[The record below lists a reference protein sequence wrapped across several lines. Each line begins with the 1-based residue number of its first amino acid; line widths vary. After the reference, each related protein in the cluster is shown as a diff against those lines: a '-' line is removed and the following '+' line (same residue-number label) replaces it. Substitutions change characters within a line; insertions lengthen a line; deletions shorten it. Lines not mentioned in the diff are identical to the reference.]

1 MAIPIVYNLRSMKV
15 RWLTALAAVLG
26 IAGTVGVFV
35 AMLALAHGFKATL
48 VNSGSPENVLIRR
61 AGPYAEL
68 DGSVDLDQVNALANE
83 PGVAH
88 NAAGKPLISPE
99 AVMIAGFNLKESH
112 TNANVQVR
120 GVSPIVLEVR
130 PNIKIIEGRFFTP
143 GVAELLIGKNV
154 TSTYEGLDLGSSV
167 PLGGQTWKVVG
178 VFDAGGSAFDSEVW
192 ADSRVLNQVY
202 KRPENLYQS
211 VTVRL
216 DSPAAYNQLKDAL
229 TADPKLTV
237 EVDRELDYYARQ
249 SQVLTTLITVLGG
262 LVAVIMGIGAV
273 IGALNTMYSAVS
285 ERSREIATMRAIG
298 FAGSSIAISFVFEAL
313 IIAFIGGLLGCLFVL
328 PLNGYTTGTMNM
340 QTFSHMAFAFKVTP
354 PLLVAGIIFAL
365 LMGIVG
371 GLPPAIRAAR
381 RPIALALREL

>member
-1 MAIPIVYNLRSMKV
+1 MAIPFVYNLRSMRA
-15 RWLTALAAVLG
+15 RWLSAIVAVVG
-26 IAGTVGVFV
+26 IAGTVGVFC
-35 AMLALAHGFKATL
+35 AMLALARGVHATL
-48 VNSGSPENVLIRR
+48 VNSGSPQNALIRR
-61 AGPYAEL
+61 AGSSAEL
-68 DGSVDLDQVNALANE
+68 DGSVSLDQVKVIEDA
-83 PGVAH
+83 PGIMRE
-88 NAAGKPLISPE
+88 NGQPLVSPE
-99 AVMIAGFNLKESH
+99 AVVIAGFNLRTTH

-120 GVSPIVLEVR
+120 GVSEETLKVR
-130 PNIKIIEGRFFTP
+130 PNIKIIEGRFFQP
-143 GVAELLIGKNV
+143 GLAELVIGKNV
-154 TSTYEGLDLGSSV
+154 ESTYEGLEFGK
-167 PLGGQTWKVVG
+167 PINFGGQTWNVVG

>member
-1 MAIPIVYNLRSMKV
+1 MAIPIVYNLRSMRA
-15 RWLTALAAVLG
+15 RWVSAIVAVVG
-26 IAGTVGVFV
+26 IAGTVAVFC
-35 AMLALAHGFKATL
+35 AMLALARGFRATL
-48 VNSGSPENVLIRR
+48 VSSGSPQNALIRR
-61 AGPYAEL
+61 AGSSAEL
-68 DGSVDLDQVNALANE
+68 DGSVALDQVKVIEDA
-83 PGVAH
+83 PGIARE
-88 NAAGKPLISPE
+88 NGQPLVSPE
-99 AVMIAGFNLKESH
+99 AVVIAGFNLKSTG

-120 GVSPIVLEVR
+120 GVSQETLKVR
-130 PNIKIIEGRFFTP
+130 PNIKIIEGRFFQP
-143 GVAELLIGKNV
+143 GLAELVIGKNV
-154 TSTYEGLDLGSSV
+154 ASTYENLEYGK
-167 PLGGQTWKVVG
+167 PINFGGQIWNVVG

-216 DSPAAYNQLKDAL
+216 DSPAAFNQLKDSL
-229 TADPKLTV
+229 TSDPKLTV

-298 FAGSSIAISFVFEAL
+298 FAGRSIAISFVFEAL
-313 IIAFIGGLLGCLFVL
+313 VIALIGGIIGCIFVL
-328 PLNGYTTGTMNM
+328 PLNGFTTGTMNM

-354 PLLVAGIIFAL
+354 ALLFAGIVFAL
-365 LMGIVG
+365 LMGLVG
-371 GLPPAIRAAR
+371 GVPPAIRAAR

>member
-1 MAIPIVYNLRSMKV
+1 MAIPFIYNLRSMRA
-15 RWLTALAAVLG
+15 RWLSAIVAVLG
-26 IAGTVGVFV
+26 IAGTVGVFC
-35 AMLALAHGFKATL
+35 AMLALARGFRATL
-48 VNSGSPENVLIRR
+48 VSSGSPQNALIRR
-61 AGPYAEL
+61 AGSSAEL
-68 DGSVDLDQVNALANE
+68 DGSVALDQVKVIEDA
-83 PGVAH
+83 PGIMRE
-88 NAAGKPLISPE
+88 NGQPLVSPE
-99 AVMIAGFNLKESH
+99 AVVIAGFNLKATH

-120 GVSPIVLEVR
+120 GVSQQTLKVR
-130 PNIKIIEGRFFTP
+130 PNIKIVQGRFFRP
-143 GVAELLIGKNV
+143 GLAELVIGKNV
-154 TSTYEGLDLGSSV
+154 ESTYEGLEFGK
-167 PLGGQTWKVVG
+167 PINFGGQTWNVVG

-192 ADSRVLNQVY
+192 ADGRVLNQVY

-216 DSPAAYNQLKDAL
+216 DSPAAYNQLKDTL
-229 TADPKLTV
+229 TSDPKLTV

-354 PLLVAGIIFAL
+354 PLLIAGVLFAL
-365 LMGIVG
+365 LMGLIG
-371 GLPPAIRAAR
+371 GVPPAISAAR

>member
-1 MAIPIVYNLRSMKV
+1 MAIPFVYNLRSMRA
-15 RWLTALAAVLG
+15 RWLSAVVAVLG
-26 IAGTVGVFV
+26 IAGTVAVFC
-35 AMLALAHGFKATL
+35 AMLALARGFRATL
-48 VNSGSPENVLIRR
+48 VGSGSPQNALIRR
-61 AGPYAEL
+61 AGSSAEL
-68 DGSVDLDQVNALANE
+68 DGSVALDQVKVIEDA
-83 PGVAH
+83 PGIMRE
-88 NAAGKPLISPE
+88 NGQPLVSPE
-99 AVMIAGFNLKESH
+99 AVVIAGFNLRSTH

-120 GVSPIVLEVR
+120 GVSQETLKVR
-130 PNIKIIEGRFFTP
+130 PQIKIIEGRFFQP
-143 GVAELLIGKNV
+143 GLAELVIGKNV
-154 TSTYEGLDLGSSV
+154 ESTYEGLEFGK
-167 PLGGQTWKVVG
+167 PINFGGQTWNVVG

>member
-1 MAIPIVYNLRSMKV
+1 MAIPFVYNLRSMRA
-15 RWLTALAAVLG
+15 RWLSAIVAVVG
-26 IAGTVGVFV
+26 IAGTVGVFC
-35 AMLALAHGFKATL
+35 AMLALARGFHATL
-48 VNSGSPENVLIRR
+48 VNSGSPQNALIRR
-61 AGPYAEL
+61 AGSSAEL
-68 DGSVDLDQVNALANE
+68 DGSVSLDQVKVIEDA
-83 PGVAH
+83 PGIMRE
-88 NAAGKPLISPE
+88 NGQPLVSPE
-99 AVMIAGFNLKESH
+99 AVVIAGFNLRTTH

-120 GVSPIVLEVR
+120 GVSEETLKVR
-130 PNIKIIEGRFFTP
+130 PNIKIIEGRFFQP
-143 GVAELLIGKNV
+143 GLAELVIGKNV
-154 TSTYEGLDLGSSV
+154 ESTYEGLEFGK
-167 PLGGQTWKVVG
+167 PINFGGQTWNVVG

-354 PLLVAGIIFAL
+354 PLLIAGIIFAL

>member
-1 MAIPIVYNLRSMKV
+1 MAIPFVYNLRSMRA
-15 RWLTALAAVLG
+15 RWLSAIVAVVG
-26 IAGTVGVFV
+26 IAGTVGVFC
-35 AMLALAHGFKATL
+35 AMLALARGFHATL
-48 VNSGSPENVLIRR
+48 VNSGSPQNALIRR
-61 AGPYAEL
+61 AGSSAEL
-68 DGSVDLDQVNALANE
+68 DGSVSLDQVKVIEDA
-83 PGVAH
+83 PGIMRE
-88 NAAGKPLISPE
+88 NGQPLVSPE
-99 AVMIAGFNLKESH
+99 AVVIAGFNLRTTH

-120 GVSPIVLEVR
+120 GVSEETLKVR
-130 PNIKIIEGRFFTP
+130 PNIKIIEGRFFQP
-143 GVAELLIGKNV
+143 GLAELVIGKNV
-154 TSTYEGLDLGSSV
+154 ESTYEGLEFGK
-167 PLGGQTWKVVG
+167 PINFGGQTWNVVG

-229 TADPKLTV
+229 TSDPKLTV

>member
-1 MAIPIVYNLRSMKV
+1 MAIPFVYNLRSMRA
-15 RWLTALAAVLG
+15 RWLSAIVAVVG
-26 IAGTVGVFV
+26 IAGTVGVFC
-35 AMLALAHGFKATL
+35 AMLALARGFHATL
-48 VNSGSPENVLIRR
+48 VTSGSPQNALIRR
-61 AGPYAEL
+61 AGSSAEL
-68 DGSVDLDQVNALANE
+68 DGSVSLDQVKVIEDA
-83 PGVAH
+83 PGIMRE
-88 NAAGKPLISPE
+88 NGQPLVSPE
-99 AVMIAGFNLKESH
+99 AVVIAGFNLRTTH

-120 GVSPIVLEVR
+120 GVSEETLKVR
-130 PNIKIIEGRFFTP
+130 PNIKIIEGRFFQP
-143 GVAELLIGKNV
+143 GLAELVIGKNV
-154 TSTYEGLDLGSSV
+154 ESTYEGLEFGK
-167 PLGGQTWKVVG
+167 PINFGGQTWNVVG

-229 TADPKLTV
+229 TSDPKLTV

>member
-1 MAIPIVYNLRSMKV
+1 MAIPIVYNLRSV
-15 RWLTALAAVLG
+15 RARWVSAIVAVLG
-26 IAGTVGVFV
+26 IAGTVGVFI
-35 AMLALAHGFKATL
+35 AMLSLARGFHATL
-48 VNSGSPENVLIRR
+48 VSSGSADNALIMR
-61 AGPYAEL
+61 AGSSAEL
-68 DGSVDLDQVNALANE
+68 DGAVALDQVKVIQDA
-83 PGVAH
+83 PGVARD
-88 NAAGKPLISPE
+88 NGVPLVSPE
-99 AVMIAGFNLKESH
+99 VVVIANFPLKA
-112 TNANVQVR
+112 TGTDANVQVG
-120 GVSPIVLEVR
+120 GVSADPLKVR
-130 PNIKIIEGRFFTP
+130 KNVHISQGRFFEP
-143 GVAELLIGKNV
+143 GLSELIIGRNVAR
-154 TSTYEGLDLGSSV
+154 TYSGLNLGDTVSFGS
-167 PLGGQTWKVVG
+167 GTWKVVG
-178 VFDAGGSAFDSEVW
+178 IFDAGGSAFDSEIW
-192 ADSRVLNQVY
+192 CDARVLAQVY
-202 KRPENLYQS
+202 KRPENIFQS
-211 VTVRL
+211 VTVHL
-216 DSPAAYNQLKDAL
+216 TSPAAFDAFRDSL
-229 TADPKLTV
+229 TADPRLTV
-237 EVDRELDYYARQ
+237 QVSREIEYYEKQ
-249 SQVLTTLITVLGG
+249 SRGLTTLITVLGG

>member
-1 MAIPIVYNLRSMKV
+1 
-15 RWLTALAAVLG
+15 
-26 IAGTVGVFV
+26 
-35 AMLALAHGFKATL
+35 
-48 VNSGSPENVLIRR
+48 
-61 AGPYAEL
+61 
-68 DGSVDLDQVNALANE
+68 
-83 PGVAH
+83 
-88 NAAGKPLISPE
+88 
-99 AVMIAGFNLKESH
+99 
-112 TNANVQVR
+112 
-120 GVSPIVLEVR
+120 
-130 PNIKIIEGRFFTP
+130 
-143 GVAELLIGKNV
+143 
-154 TSTYEGLDLGSSV
+154 
-167 PLGGQTWKVVG
+167 
-178 VFDAGGSAFDSEVW
+178 
-192 ADSRVLNQVY
+192 VLNQVY

-354 PLLVAGIIFAL
+354 PLLIAGIIFAL

>member
-1 MAIPIVYNLRSMKV
+1 MAIPFVYNLRSMRA
-15 RWLTALAAVLG
+15 RWLSAVVAVVG
-26 IAGTVGVFV
+26 IAGTVGVFC
-35 AMLALAHGFKATL
+35 AMLALARGFHATL
-48 VNSGSPENVLIRR
+48 VTSGSPQNALIRR
-61 AGPYAEL
+61 AGSSAEL
-68 DGSVDLDQVNALANE
+68 DGSVSLDQVKVIEDA
-83 PGVAH
+83 PGIMRE
-88 NAAGKPLISPE
+88 NGQPLVSPE
-99 AVMIAGFNLKESH
+99 AVVIAGFNLKATH

-120 GVSPIVLEVR
+120 GVSQETLKVR
-130 PNIKIIEGRFFTP
+130 PRIEIIEGRFFQP
-143 GVAELLIGKNV
+143 GLAELVIGKNV
-154 TSTYEGLDLGSSV
+154 ESTYESLELGK
-167 PLGGQTWKVVG
+167 PINFGGQTWNVVG

-229 TADPKLTV
+229 TSDPKLTV

-313 IIAFIGGLLGCLFVL
+313 IIALIGGLLGCLFVL

-354 PLLVAGIIFAL
+354 PLLVAGVLFAL
-365 LMGIVG
+365 LMGLVG
-371 GLPPAIRAAR
+371 GVPPAIRAAR

>member
-1 MAIPIVYNLRSMKV
+1 MAIPFVYNLRSMRA
-15 RWLTALAAVLG
+15 RWLSAIVAVVG
-26 IAGTVGVFV
+26 IAGTVGVFC
-35 AMLALAHGFKATL
+35 AMLALARGFHATL
-48 VNSGSPENVLIRR
+48 VNSGSPQNALIRR
-61 AGPYAEL
+61 AGSSAEL
-68 DGSVDLDQVNALANE
+68 DGSVSLDQVKVIEDA
-83 PGVAH
+83 PGIMRE
-88 NAAGKPLISPE
+88 NGQPLVSPE
-99 AVMIAGFNLKESH
+99 AVVIAGFNLRTTH
-112 TNANVQVR
+112 TNANAQVR
-120 GVSPIVLEVR
+120 GVSEETLKVR
-130 PNIKIIEGRFFTP
+130 PNIKIIEGRFFQP
-143 GVAELLIGKNV
+143 GLAELVIGKNV
-154 TSTYEGLDLGSSV
+154 ESTYEGLEFGK
-167 PLGGQTWKVVG
+167 PINFGGQTWNVVG

-229 TADPKLTV
+229 TSDPKLTV

-354 PLLVAGIIFAL
+354 PLLIAGIIFAL